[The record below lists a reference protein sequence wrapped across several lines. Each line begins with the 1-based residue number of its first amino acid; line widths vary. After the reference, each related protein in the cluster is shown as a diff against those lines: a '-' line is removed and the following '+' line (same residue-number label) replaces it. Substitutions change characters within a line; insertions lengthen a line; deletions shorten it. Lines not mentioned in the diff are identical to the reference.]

1 MSGSVDTDTVGNM
14 DDRAWPVAAAAA
26 TAAVG
31 SPVTGTT
38 CDDSALSTLAP
49 SLVDMHVK
57 WSGSTSSSPWC
68 AMRDIRYC
76 PLSEGTSKSCRP
88 KYDKE
93 HRVKLMHNII
103 IIIGIISSLPSW
115 NKLYLCF
122 YCYCHQQ
129 HH

>member
-1 MSGSVDTDTVGNM
+1 MNGNYTTKRVWVFNIDSKSLLVAQHYLSGYYLTFRNSMSGSVDTDTVGNM

-57 WSGSTSSSPWC
+57 
-68 AMRDIRYC
+68 
-76 PLSEGTSKSCRP
+76 
-88 KYDKE
+88 
-93 HRVKLMHNII
+93 
-103 IIIGIISSLPSW
+103 
-115 NKLYLCF
+115 
-122 YCYCHQQ
+122 
-129 HH
+129 